1 MPTAGT
7 VACPYCNA
15 FVPIPPGTTNG
26 RRLACPRCGEGFA
39 FLAGDGVTS
48 APPTD
53 QLANASPL
61 SFTADPPPLVLPD
74 TDTLRSKA
82 QLLFRALLV
91 MGGVLVIVGG
101 AYVNS
106 VVANGS
112 TFDIATFAGVAG
124 TLVALFLALGG
135 AAFLWLWFFRVP
147 RSNRATALFVLANMA
162 TLALLTLGGALATQ
176 GYRRHIDAGLPAR
189 PKRSPLPEEIAPT
202 GPPTV
207 APARLAALAYL
218 PPGTDLVAGVHVA
231 ELRDDPARRK
241 LFDEPLKLGGAEVR
255 LADLPARIGIA
266 TDELDHFVIGM
277 RSGELLSPVLVAR
290 TVHPYDPAKVR
301 QALNARAL
309 PGQAGGRTL
318 YQVTPPKA
326 NLTALLWCADDR
338 TFLLGLARE
347 SLEKA
352 NVPGEGRGEPL
363 LPEVR
368 DVLRKRIGPVGPLW
382 AAGQVG
388 DWGKTAAGL
397 ALLRLPEEWQRR
409 VGTVHTFAL
418 WAVPE
423 DKSVTVNAAARCND
437 DKAAAALKKWLAG
450 RAKNSD
456 ALTLSLDGAWLSAQ
470 YRADPDAFRGVFAP

>member
-1 MPTAGT
+1 M

-15 FVPIPPGTTNG
+15 FVPVPPGTANG
-26 RRLACPRCGEGFA
+26 RRLTCPRCGEDFA
-39 FLAGDGVTS
+39 FLAGDGVTGAS
-48 APPTD
+48 PTDHSFSPSPSPFTAEPPAPAPPD
-53 QLANASPL
+53 S
-61 SFTADPPPLVLPD
+61 
-74 TDTLRSKA
+74 DTLRSKA

-91 MGGVLVIVGG
+91 MGGVLVVVGG

-106 VVANGS
+106 LVANGS
-112 TFDIATFAGVAG
+112 TFDVATFASVAG
-124 TLVALFLALGG
+124 TLVALFAALGG
-135 AAFLWLWFFRVP
+135 AAFLWLWFFRVR

-189 PKRSPLPEEIAPT
+189 PKRSPLPEETVPL

-241 LFDEPLKLGGAEVR
+241 LFDEPLKLGGTEVR
-255 LADLPARIGIA
+255 LADLPAKIGVA
-266 TDELDHFVIGM
+266 ADELDHFVVGM
-277 RSGELLSPVLVAR
+277 RSEELLSPVLVAR

-309 PGQAGGRTL
+309 PAQTAGRTL

-326 NLTALLWCADDR
+326 NLTALLWCADER
-338 TFLLGLARE
+338 TLVLGLARE

-352 NVPGEGRGEPL
+352 NMPAEGKGEPL
-363 LPEVR
+363 TPEVR

-382 AAGQVG
+382 AAGHVG

-409 VGTVHTFAL
+409 IGTVHAFGV

-423 DKSVTVNAAARCND
+423 VKSVTVNAAARCND
-437 DKAAAALKKWLAG
+437 EKSAAALKKWLAG
-450 RAKNSD
+450 RAKNAD
-456 ALTLSLDGAWLSAQ
+456 ALTLSQDGNWLSAQ
-470 YRADPDAFRGVFAP
+470 YRADADAVRGLFAP